1 MHLFAVFARM
11 GPEQKA
17 QLVEQLQALGYGVG
31 MCGDGANDCSALK
44 AAHAGISL
52 SEAEASVA
60 SPFTSK
66 IPNISC
72 VPTVI
77 RFVNLIRRK
86 FSFYMLFLDCFILVH
101 PHSIL
106 DIMIISHVMVF
117 EFSVAQTM
125 LTSAPKTR
133 LSKLCFK
140 GRDPIRTAT

>member
-1 MHLFAVFARM
+1 MPRICLKGAGRCHPLLLLTVLSVVLSCVSCAVNSAVVFARM

-77 RFVNLIRRK
+77 R
-86 FSFYMLFLDCFILVH
+86 
-101 PHSIL
+101 
-106 DIMIISHVMVF
+106 
-117 EFSVAQTM
+117 
-125 LTSAPKTR
+125 
-133 LSKLCFK
+133 
-140 GRDPIRTAT
+140 